1 MTDALHVVCPHCNA
15 TNRVPAARLANAPSC
30 GNCGK
35 PLFDGHPVAL
45 TDASFDAHVNRND
58 IPVVVDFWAEWCGPC
73 KMMAP
78 QFARAA
84 AQMEPRVRFAKLDT
98 EAAQAI
104 AARYN
109 IRSIPTL
116 VVFHHGKEIARQS
129 GAVDAAALTRWL
141 SPFAAAGTD

>member
-1 MTDALHVVCPHCNA
+1 MTDATHVVCPHCTA
-15 TNRVPAARLANAPSC
+15 TNRVPAARLADRPTCGSC
-30 GNCGK
+30 GK
-35 PLFDGHPVAL
+35 ALFDGHPVAL

-78 QFARAA
+78 HFARAA
-84 AQMEPRVRFAKLDT
+84 AQMEPRLRFAKLDT

-104 AARYN
+104 AARYG

-116 VVFHHGKEIARQS
+116 VVFRHGKEIARQS

-141 SPFAAAGTD
+141 TPFAAAAAD

>member
-1 MTDALHVVCPHCNA
+1 MAESLHVVCPHCDT
-15 TNRVPAARLANAPSC
+15 TNRVPQERLASAPVC
-30 GNCGK
+30 GQCAK
-35 PLFDGHPVAL
+35 PLFDGHPLAL
-45 TDASFDAHVNRND
+45 TAASFDAHVSRND

-78 QFARAA
+78 HFAKAA
-84 AQMEPRVRFAKLDT
+84 GAMEPQMRFAKLDT

-116 VVFHHGKEIARQS
+116 VVFRHGKEIARQS

-141 SPFAAAGTD
+141 TPLAAAPTV